1 MAESVKDL
9 VVRLSFQHGDTK
21 SQIAAIKN
29 ETKLLDSGFQAAAVS
44 AGGFSGKM
52 NEAGA
57 RADLLRQKIALQET
71 AVQKYG
77 QALQQAQQRLQAAQ
91 SRQTDYTNKL
101 DAARKKHADLTSQI
115 NKLKT
120 AMAASKKATGENTD
134 EYIDMAI
141 QLEELETELA
151 STNSEI
157 KQWESGL
164 KRADTAIA
172 NADKSIQQLTIGQNQ
187 AKTALGNMRKELD
200 GINPK
205 LAAQKA
211 ALDAASKSLSTYADR
226 AKSAGQAQESIGR
239 GLSKGSAAIA
249 AAGVASAGAA
259 ISWESNF
266 ADVKKT
272 VSGTEGQLK
281 LLEKQLL
288 HMTTVKPIDGDIL
301 TGIAANAGQL
311 GVSTGYVKDFTSV
324 IADLTKT
331 TDLSAESAAKSF
343 AQFKNIT
350 QMQEE
355 YYSNMG
361 STVVALGNKTATT
374 ESAIVDMS
382 TNLASAGHQIGLT
395 EAEILGIG
403 AALSSLGLEAQAGG
417 TAFSKLFVN
426 MQVAAE
432 TGNEELKDFAKVAG
446 MSAEQFKT
454 AFQQDAAGA
463 ITAFINGLA
472 SGSKSAIVMLEEMG
486 ISETRFRD
494 ALLRT
499 TNATELFSGCIDLA
513 SSAWKENVALTNE
526 ANVRYNT
533 TASKLTMVGNKA
545 KNAAIAFGNDL
556 MPAINEG
563 IDWLDDL
570 ADKFNA
576 LDEEQRKQI
585 MTWAAY
591 AAAIGPGILLLGKAN
606 KGIGTLASG
615 MSKLL
620 GAASAA
626 GGGLNGVGAA
636 VKALLGPA
644 GIAALVVGV
653 AAGTIAFADWATGAK
668 AAREATEGLVDIA
681 KELKETQA
689 ATIYDGGSANPL
701 ERFGLTQDS
710 FASLK
715 TKSENWLEELK
726 AVWTDGEKETDA
738 IVSHFVDS
746 FTGSSDSIRSQIES
760 RGGLLEG
767 LGALDA
773 DAKAKLDADLATLEK
788 YDSEVAALLKK
799 RQNGFLTSD
808 EESRLAEVIQLRGE
822 LQLEY
827 GGTDLS
833 AYEQVLQGMQ
843 AEIDRMTARGM
854 GDNADPTLYADT
866 LNALA
871 EGRRAYNASID
882 EGYDAQHAQIMAIQD
897 EAQRT
902 EALAALNAQYNQQR
916 LEGERA
922 YQEAVKQ
929 AATQAWE
936 ANDFEKQI
944 AQIDELAALL
954 QSGDL
959 DPGAALDWAQNID
972 EGKLSSMI
980 ALVEQLKASGM
991 SDAEMNTLGI
1001 DYDDILGKLQQIRD
1015 VAAQIGGDGGNALNS
1030 IISEAL
1036 PEEIQRIMIGLDMT
1050 EAAANWAA
1058 FTEGKDP
1065 WIVTPELAEG
1075 SDMELN
1081 IRLNPLDQATIT
1093 AWENANSTVEL
1104 TGPSAKVG
1112 VALGANWQSD
1122 LQTALDAG
1130 LLAVYGADGAPLPV
1144 TPEVLEKITVND
1156 IAALDADG
1164 TIHVLITPKVG
1175 SVEGV
1180 EAASAAMTST
1190 PLDNTPLSFMASSTQ
1205 EDVDRINNLAAA
1217 AAELQAQISALKA
1230 SGNIWTEDGIGIN
1243 ELQNME
1249 TGTVSELAEQ
1259 LRGLSE
1265 IDLQAMADQAA
1276 NLMAAL
1282 ASGELDP
1289 ATAEQYRAQLQSIL
1303 DLVGAADQY
1312 MGTGNDVSA
1321 GIAAGLHQYGWAG
1334 DAATL
1339 AESIRASINASLGV
1353 ASPATTMY
1361 PTGFNTAAGIAEG
1374 MKTFS
1379 YAQTAAAISNSIVEG
1394 FSGLSS
1400 KGYSI
1405 GSNFGAGLQ
1414 RGLKSKMAS
1423 SLSLARSYANKIT
1436 AAFQSAW
1443 KIHSPSRVGE
1453 WLTDM
1458 FGSGLEK
1465 GMEGWPTVSE
1475 RLLEQDI
1482 GLVHGVYTRTA
1493 SNVDKSRTYNQNTT
1507 INVTGETLNNAG
1519 RQNVEDLSRM
1529 LSARMRRQALGYG
1542 IGKK

>member
-1 MAESVKDL
+1 MSESVKDL
-9 VVRLSFQHGDTK
+9 VVRLSFEHGDTR

-52 NEAGA
+52 NEAAA
-57 RADLLRQKIALQET
+57 RADLLQKKIALQEQ
-71 AVQKYG
+71 AVQKYN
-77 QALQQAQQRLQAAQ
+77 QALQQARKRLQETQ
-91 SRQTDYTNKL
+91 NRHTDYGNKL
-101 DAARKKHADLTSQI
+101 DAARKKQAELTNSLD
-115 NKLKT
+115 KAKA
-120 AMAASKKATGENTD
+120 AMK
-134 EYIDMAI
+134 
-141 QLEELETELA
+141 ELA
-151 STNSEI
+151 DEGLKGTSMYAEEAAQVDKLDAELKETTASI
-157 KQWESGL
+157 QQWEAALNRSS
-164 KRADTAIA
+164 TSIA
-172 NADKSIQQLTIGQNQ
+172 NADKSIQQLTIAQNQ
-187 AKTALGNMRKELD
+187 AKTVLGNMRKELD
-200 GINPK
+200 GTNPK
-205 LAAQKA
+205 IAAQKA
-211 ALDAASKSLSTYADR
+211 ALDAASKSLQGYVDR
-226 AKSAGQAQESIGR
+226 AKSAGKAQESIGR
-239 GLSKGSAAIA
+239 GLSKGSAVIA

-259 ISWESNF
+259 ISWESSF

-272 VSGTEGQLK
+272 VSGTEKQLAQLEGQL
-281 LLEKQLL
+281 LD
-288 HMTTVKPIDGDIL
+288 MSTVKPIDNNIL
-301 TGIAANAGQL
+301 AGIAANAGQL
-311 GVSTGYVKDFTSV
+311 GVSTGYVKDFTGV
-324 IADLTKT
+324 IADLTNT
-331 TDLSAESAAKSF
+331 TDLSADSAAKNF

-350 QMQEE
+350 QMQEG

-374 ESAIVDMS
+374 ESAIVDMA

-395 EAEILGIG
+395 EPKILGIG

-432 TGNEELKDFAKVAG
+432 TGSDDLKDFAKVAG
-446 MSAEQFKT
+446 MSAEQFKA

-472 SGSKSAIVMLEEMG
+472 SGSKSAIVMLDEMG

-499 TNATELFSGCIDLA
+499 TNATELFAGCIDLA
-513 SSAWKENVALTNE
+513 NTAWEENTALANE
-526 ANVRYNT
+526 ANVRYGT

-545 KNAAIAFGNDL
+545 KNAAIAFGKDL

-563 IDWLDDL
+563 VDWLDDL
-570 ADKFNA
+570 MDKFNA
-576 LDEEQRKQI
+576 LDAQQRKQI

-591 AAAIGPGILLLGKAN
+591 AAAIGPGITLLGKAN

-620 GAASAA
+620 GVASAA

-653 AAGTIAFADWATGAK
+653 AAGTVAFADWASGAK
-668 AAREATEGLVDIA
+668 AAREATEGLVEIA

-689 ATIYDGGSANPL
+689 TTLYDSGSANPL

-710 FASLK
+710 FSDLK

-726 AVWTDGEKETDA
+726 TVWTDGEKETDA

-760 RGGLLEG
+760 RSGLLEG
-767 LGALDA
+767 LGALDR
-773 DAKAKLDADLATLEK
+773 DAKAKLDADLATLES
-788 YDSEVAALLKK
+788 YDAEVAALLKK
-799 RQNGFLTSD
+799 RQNGFLTAG
-808 EESRLAEVIQLRGE
+808 EETRLAEVIQLRGE

-843 AEIDRMTARGM
+843 AELDRMTARGM
-854 GDNADPTLYADT
+854 GENADPSLYADS

-897 EAQRT
+897 ETQRT
-902 EALAALNAQYNQQR
+902 AALAALNAQYNQQR

-922 YQEAVKQ
+922 YQDAVKQ

-936 ANDFEKQI
+936 ANNFEEQI

-959 DPGAALDWAQNID
+959 DPGAALNWAQNID
-972 EGKLSSMI
+972 EGKLTSMI
-980 ALVEQLKASGM
+980 ALVEQLKAAGM
-991 SDAEMNTLGI
+991 SDSEMSTLGI
-1001 DYDDILGKLQQIRD
+1001 DYDDILSKLQQIRD
-1015 VAAQIGGDGGNALNS
+1015 AAAQIGGEGGTALNS
-1030 IISEAL
+1030 IISEAI

-1065 WIVTPELAEG
+1065 WVVTPELAAG
-1075 SDMELN
+1075 SDLELN
-1081 IRLNPLDQATIT
+1081 IKLNPLDQAAIT
-1093 AWENANSTVEL
+1093 AWETANSTLEL
-1104 TGPSAKVG
+1104 AGPSAKVG
-1112 VALGANWQSD
+1112 VKLGANWSSD
-1122 LQTALDAG
+1122 LQTALTSG
-1130 LLAVYGADGAPLPV
+1130 LLAVYGPDGAPLPV
-1144 TPEVLEKITVND
+1144 TPEVLQKITVND
-1156 IAALDADG
+1156 IAAVEDDG

-1175 SVEGV
+1175 TIEGI
-1180 EAASAAMTST
+1180 EAATASMNST
-1190 PLDNTPLSFMASSTQ
+1190 PLDDTPLSFLGSSAQ
-1205 EDVDRINNLAAA
+1205 EDVDRINSIAAA
-1217 AAELQAQISALKA
+1217 AADLQAQISALKA
-1230 SGNIWTEDGIGIN
+1230 SGSIWTEEGLGLD

-1249 TGTVSELAEQ
+1249 IGTVSELTQQ
-1259 LRGLSE
+1259 LQGLSE
-1265 IDLQAMADQAA
+1265 VDLQSMADQAA

-1282 ASGELDP
+1282 SSGELDP
-1289 ATAEQYRAQLQSIL
+1289 AVAEQYRAQLESIL
-1303 DLVGAADQY
+1303 TVVGAAEQY
-1312 MGTGNDVSA
+1312 LGTGNNVSA
-1321 GIAAGLHQYGWAG
+1321 GIAAGMQQYGWGG

-1339 AESIRASINASLGV
+1339 AESIRTAINGSLGV
-1353 ASPATTMY
+1353 NSPATSMY
-1361 PTGFNTAAGIAEG
+1361 PTGHDTAAGIAEG

-1379 YAQTAAAISNSIVEG
+1379 YAATAATICSSIVAG
-1394 FSGLSS
+1394 FSGLPS

-1414 RGLKSKMAS
+1414 NGLRSKMAS
-1423 SLSLARSYANKIT
+1423 SLALARSYASKIT

-1443 KIHSPSRVGE
+1443 KIHSPSVVAE
-1453 WLTDM
+1453 DLTWN
-1458 FGSGLEK
+1458 FGRGLEK
-1465 GMEGWPTVSE
+1465 GMKDWPTVSE
-1475 RLLEQDI
+1475 RLLNQDI
-1482 GLVHGVYTRTA
+1482 NLVHGTLERTA
-1493 SNVDKSRTYNQNTT
+1493 ANIDKSRTYNQNSTV
-1507 INVTGETLNNAG
+1507 NV
-1519 RQNVEDLSRM
+1519 NVENLDAKDKQDVNELARTLASYSR
-1529 LSARMRRQALGYG
+1529 RKALGYG
-1542 IGKK
+1542 MG

>member
-1 MAESVKDL
+1 MGESVKDL
-9 VVRLSFQHGDTK
+9 VVRLSFEHGDTK

-52 NEAGA
+52 NEAAA
-57 RADLLRQKIALQET
+57 RADLLQKKISLQEQ

-101 DAARKKHADLTSQI
+101 DAARKRHAELTGEI

-120 AMAASKKATGENTD
+120 AMAASKQATGENTD
-134 EYIDMAI
+134 EYIDMVI
-141 QLEELETELA
+141 QLEELENELKTT
-151 STNSEI
+151 SNEI
-157 KQWESGL
+157 KQWEAGL
-164 KRADTAIA
+164 KRSDTAIA
-172 NADKSIQQLTIGQNQ
+172 NADKSIQQLTIAQNQ
-187 AKTALGNMRKELD
+187 AKTSLGNMRRELD
-200 GINPK
+200 GTNPK

-211 ALDAASKSLSTYADR
+211 VLDAASKSMATYADR
-226 AKSAGQAQESIGR
+226 AKNAGQAQESVGR
-239 GLSKGSAAIA
+239 ALSKGTATIA
-249 AAGVASAGAA
+249 AAGLASAGAA
-259 ISWESNF
+259 ISWESSF

-272 VSGTEGQLK
+272 VSGTEKQLEV
-281 LLEKQLL
+281 LENQLL
-288 HMTTVKPIDGDIL
+288 HMSTVKPIDGDVL
-301 TGIAANAGQL
+301 SGIAANAGQL
-311 GVSTGYVKDFTSV
+311 GVSTGYVKEFTGV
-324 IADLTKT
+324 IADLTNT
-331 TDLSAESAAKSF
+331 TDLSAESAAKNF

-350 QMQEE
+350 QMQER

-374 ESAIVDMS
+374 ESAIVDMA

-395 EAEILGIG
+395 EPKILGIG

-432 TGNEELKDFAKVAG
+432 TGSDELNDFAKVAG
-446 MSAEQFKT
+446 MSAQEFKT

-472 SGSKSAIVMLEEMG
+472 SGSKSAIVMLDEMG

-499 TNATELFSGCIDLA
+499 TNATELFSSCIDLA
-513 SSAWKENVALTNE
+513 SNAWEENVALTNE

-545 KNAAIAFGNDL
+545 KNAAIAFGKDL
-556 MPAINEG
+556 TPAINKG

-570 ADKFNA
+570 LDKFNA
-576 LDEEQRKQI
+576 LDEGQRKQI

-591 AAAIGPGILLLGKAN
+591 AAAIGPSIMLLGKAN
-606 KGIGTLASG
+606 KGIGTLAGG

-636 VKALLGPA
+636 VKTLLGPA

-668 AAREATEGLVDIA
+668 AAREATEGLVEIA

-689 ATIYDGGSANPL
+689 TTLYDGGSTNPL

-710 FASLK
+710 FVDLK

-746 FTGSSDSIRSQIES
+746 FTGSSDSIRSQIEGRS
-760 RGGLLEG
+760 GLLEG
-767 LGALDA
+767 LGALDG

-788 YDSEVAALLKK
+788 YDAEVAALLKK
-799 RQNGFLTSD
+799 RQNGFLTAD
-808 EESRLAEVIQLRGE
+808 EEARLSEVIQLRGE

-843 AEIDRMTARGM
+843 AEIDRMLARGM
-854 GDNADPTLYADT
+854 GENADPTLYADT

-897 EAQRT
+897 ETQRT
-902 EALAALNAQYNQQR
+902 AALAALNAQYNQQR

-991 SDAEMNTLGI
+991 SDSEMSTLGI
-1001 DYDDILGKLQQIRD
+1001 DYDDILSKLQQIRD
-1015 VAAQIGGDGGNALNS
+1015 ISAQIGGEGGNALNS

-1065 WIVTPELAEG
+1065 WVVTPELAAG

-1122 LQTALDAG
+1122 LQTALDSG

-1144 TPEVLEKITVND
+1144 TPEVLGKITVND
-1156 IAALDADG
+1156 IAALEADG
-1164 TIHVLITPKVG
+1164 TIHVMITPKVG

-1180 EAASAAMTST
+1180 ETASAAMAST
-1190 PLDNTPLSFMASSTQ
+1190 PLDNTPFSFLSSSAQ
-1205 EDVDRINNLAAA
+1205 EDVDRINSLASA
-1217 AAELQAQISALKA
+1217 AAELQVQISALKA
-1230 SGNIWTEDGIGIN
+1230 SGNIWTEDGIGLN

-1249 TGTVSELAEQ
+1249 TGTVSELTAQ
-1259 LRGLSE
+1259 LEGLSE
-1265 IDLQAMADQAA
+1265 MDLQAIADQAA

-1282 ASGELDP
+1282 NSGELDP
-1289 ATAEQYRAQLQSIL
+1289 ATAEQYRAQLQSLL
-1303 DLVGAADQY
+1303 DVIGTADQY
-1312 MGTGNDVSA
+1312 LDTGNNVSA
-1321 GIAAGLHQYGWAG
+1321 GIAAGMQQYGWSG

-1339 AESIRASINASLGV
+1339 AESIRTAINGSLGV
-1353 ASPATTMY
+1353 NSPATSMY
-1361 PTGFNTAAGIAEG
+1361 PTGYDTAAGIAEG

-1379 YAQTAAAISNSIVEG
+1379 YAATAAMICNSITAG
-1394 FSGLSS
+1394 FSGLPA

-1405 GSNFGAGLQ
+1405 GFNFGQGLQ
-1414 RGLKSKMAS
+1414 NGLRSKMAS
-1423 SLSLARSYANKIT
+1423 SLALARSYASKIT

-1443 KIHSPSRVGE
+1443 KIHSPSVVAE
-1453 WLTDM
+1453 DLTWN
-1458 FGSGLEK
+1458 FGRGLEK
-1465 GMEGWPTVSE
+1465 GMKNWPTVSE
-1475 RLLEQDI
+1475 RLLNQDI
-1482 GLVHGVYTRTA
+1482 DLVHGTFERTA
-1493 SNVDKSRTYNQNTT
+1493 ANIDKSRTYNQNTT

-1519 RQNVEDLSRM
+1519 HQNVEDLSRM
-1529 LSARMRRQALGYG
+1529 ISARMRRQALGYG
-1542 IGKK
+1542 MGKK